1 MQTRQRSGGQSRR
14 ACCGPG
20 RLPSLI
26 EPAAQIRPGWGERAE
41 AGRRLP
47 SQVSASRRRRVK
59 GALAMARLLRERAE
73 RVLIRRL
80 ARSLGRSV
88 GGSVG
93 RASRL
98 ALRGRRP
105 RDGVERCS
113 PPHPGPC
120 PRSAEHTHSHTETN
134 TALVIG
140 SCATTDDDRYVP
152 ERKSVGD
159 YSSRR
164 GCLVKSPHWSQKSPI
179 SKEELPILSRR
190 D

>member
-93 RASRL
+93 PAGWR
-98 ALRGRRP
+98 
-105 RDGVERCS
+105 
-113 PPHPGPC
+113 
-120 PRSAEHTHSHTETN
+120 
-134 TALVIG
+134 
-140 SCATTDDDRYVP
+140 
-152 ERKSVGD
+152 SVGAG
-159 YSSRR
+159 RETGWR
-164 GCLVKSPHWSQKSPI
+164 GAPRPTPARAHGLLSTHTVTQRQTPHW
-179 SKEELPILSRR
+179 
-190 D
+190 